1 MIEKTPRARRMSKKE
16 LRARIDRV
24 IAEEER
30 TYGRLLE
37 LRDQLDAVI
46 GELESSSSRPD
57 CRVAKHLKY
66 CCPAITVSP
75 EQAMI
80 TPLRSAVCSPVT
92 RPGGSPPIL
101 RSSLRRCPT
110 MPTPRSCKSSAVRL
124 GRTGCRR
131 LIPAERRLIL
141 TKAQAS
147 EPRSDLMVAPLLVMA
162 HDCPGRTAF
171 QANSWPDNSRS
182 GSVMWEWRV
191 LPLAS
196 SPTKHGRARKTH
208 QRPPL
213 SQGGA
218 CAKRL

>member
-1 MIEKTPRARRMSKKE
+1 MIA
-16 LRARIDRV
+16 A
-24 IAEEER
+24 
-30 TYGRLLE
+30 
-37 LRDQLDAVI
+37 
-46 GELESSSSRPD
+46 
-57 CRVAKHLKY
+57 
-66 CCPAITVSP
+66 
-75 EQAMI
+75 
-80 TPLRSAVCSPVT
+80 PLCSPVT

-141 TKAQAS
+141 TKAQAW
-147 EPRSDLMVAPLLVMA
+147 EPRSDSMVAPLLVMA
-162 HDCPGRTAF
+162 HDCASRTAF

-182 GSVMWEWRV
+182 GSVMREWRA

-213 SQGGA
+213 SEAPLGDLIGSADGMVLPLAAQTEQPCERIDSGLDG
-218 CAKRL
+218 

>member
-1 MIEKTPRARRMSKKE
+1 MIAAPLGGQIVHPRRGPSDRRQSCE
-16 LRARIDRV
+16 A
-24 IAEEER
+24 AC
-30 TYGRLLE
+30 GGAP
-37 LRDQLDAVI
+37 Q
-46 GELESSSSRPD
+46 
-57 CRVAKHLKY
+57 C
-66 CCPAITVSP
+66 
-75 EQAMI
+75 Q
-80 TPLRSAVCSPVT
+80 
-92 RPGGSPPIL
+92 RPGPSSPPP
-101 RSSLRRCPT
+101 SGWEE
-110 MPTPRSCKSSAVRL
+110 L
-124 GRTGCRR
+124 GIVD
-131 LIPAERRLIL
+131 LIPGERRLIL

-147 EPRSDLMVAPLLVMA
+147 EPRSDSMVAPSLVIA

-182 GSVMWEWRV
+182 GSVMREWRA